1 MRLPINAMQSVR
13 LRSLQADT
21 EQWYRSVIIDF
32 EEEQELVLILP
43 GKKDLEDARGQTPG
57 DVEVEEQDEK
67 AKEVGD
73 DSEFLEPPPFDRG
86 ARLEV
91 EVSFP
96 DGIRK
101 FTSVVKRLDLKY
113 GGSMRIEWPSAGTRI
128 QRRDFVRV
136 DVQYRALVWYK
147 EGDGP
152 LQQIN
157 GFTLNVSA
165 GGVRL
170 KLPQPLPDDQRIE
183 VEIQTPPLADLT
195 LQGRVVRSGELEKG
209 RKEAQFYWV
218 AVEYVGVDEGLRND
232 MTQMVFD
239 IQREQ
244 MKRSLT

>member
-1 MRLPINAMQSVR
+1 MQAVR

-21 EQWYRSVIIDF
+21 EQWYRSVIVDF
-32 EEEQELVLILP
+32 EQEQELVLILP
-43 GKKDLEDARGQTPG
+43 GKKDLEDAQGQTPG
-57 DVEVEEQDEK
+57 EAEPAQQDEK
-67 AKEVGD
+67 PKDVGD

-86 ARLEV
+86 SRVEV

-96 DGIRK
+96 DGIRR
-101 FTSVVKRLDLKY
+101 FTSVVKRLDLNY
-113 GGSMRIEWPSAGTRI
+113 GGSVRIEWPSQGTRI

-136 DVQYRALVWYK
+136 DVAYRALVWYR

-170 KLPQPLPDDQRIE
+170 KLPQPLPEEQRIE
-183 VEIQTPPLADLT
+183 VEIQTPALAGLT
-195 LQGRVVRSGELEKG
+195 LQGRVVRSGEIEKA
-209 RKEAQFYWV
+209 RKEAQFFWV